1 MERLD
6 IFMERLKKFVHD
18 RDWEQF
24 HSPSNLAKSISI
36 EAAEILECFQ
46 WDDKNFNLANVTDE
60 VADVLNYCLQMC
72 IVLNLDPVTILNQK
86 LDKTEKKYPV
96 EKAKGVATKYTEL

>member
-46 WDDKNFNLANVTDE
+46 WDDKNFNLANVTD
-60 VADVLNYCLQMC
+60 AGNYF
-72 IVLNLDPVTILNQK
+72 K
-86 LDKTEKKYPV
+86 S
-96 EKAKGVATKYTEL
+96 KAR